1 MDSVNI
7 VIMGKTGSGKSTL
20 INSVLMENVAP
31 TGNGQRITTENKL
44 YSRDMLLPLASS
56 TSSDSCYRAARRRLN
71 LYDTVGLEIDK
82 GITKKTLEDIK
93 RFLQK
98 ARENKNDITMVWFC
112 VNDRCSRFEN
122 YEIRLIREL
131 SMEYEI
137 PFVIVLTQCFSNEKG
152 ELEKQIEEDLSE
164 VARVRVL
171 AEEYRLAAGIVIH
184 AFGIQELLVS
194 SISDYSHN
202 KVKLLE
208 RKLESLSLDR
218 YIYIANI
225 KNKGKRCIKNYKK
238 KVMTVGFLSYN
249 CIPSVHKMCMQ
260 MLIELNQIADIPLTK
275 ECVDKIFA
283 DSLVRITSQLMNI
296 PLLSVGA
303 IYGYIERVG
312 EKHLDSLLTE
322 IDQSFDNG
330 VREDGR
336 MVARIREEKKLFIK

>member
-20 INSVLMENVAP
+20 LNSVLMENVAP

-171 AEEYRLAAGIVIH
+171 AEEYRLATGIVIH

-208 RKLESLSLDR
+208 RKLESLSLD
-218 YIYIANI
+218 
-225 KNKGKRCIKNYKK
+225 
-238 KVMTVGFLSYN
+238 
-249 CIPSVHKMCMQ
+249 
-260 MLIELNQIADIPLTK
+260 
-275 ECVDKIFA
+275 
-283 DSLVRITSQLMNI
+283 
-296 PLLSVGA
+296 
-303 IYGYIERVG
+303 
-312 EKHLDSLLTE
+312 LLTE

-336 MVARIREEKKLFIK
+336 MVARIREEIKNYL